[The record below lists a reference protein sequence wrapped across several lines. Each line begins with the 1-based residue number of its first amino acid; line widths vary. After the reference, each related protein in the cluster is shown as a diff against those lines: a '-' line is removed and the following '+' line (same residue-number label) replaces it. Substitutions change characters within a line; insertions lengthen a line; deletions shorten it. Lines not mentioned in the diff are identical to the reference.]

1 MLKQLNLIH
10 NYTTMETIKPIKSEQ
25 EYEFALK
32 QMETVF
38 HAKPN
43 TPQGDTLE
51 LLALVIGD
59 YEDKHYKIEPLT
71 PLEALKCEMEEQGLT
86 QNNLA
91 KRFGMS
97 KSTVSEVLN
106 GKKQMSLRF
115 MKYLHNDLG
124 IPANVLLAY

>member
-1 MLKQLNLIH
+1 
-10 NYTTMETIKPIKSEQ
+10 METIKPIKSEQ
-25 EYEFALK
+25 EYELALK

-43 TPQGDTLE
+43 TLQ
-51 LLALVIGD
+51 GD

-71 PLEALKCEMEEQGLT
+71 PLEAPKCEMEEQGLT

-124 IPANVLLAY
+124 IPANVLLTY